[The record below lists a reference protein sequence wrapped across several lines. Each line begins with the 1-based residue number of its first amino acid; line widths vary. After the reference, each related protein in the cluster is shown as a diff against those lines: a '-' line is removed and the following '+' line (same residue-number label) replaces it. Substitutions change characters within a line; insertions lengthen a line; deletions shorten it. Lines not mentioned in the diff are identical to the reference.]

1 VRDDLA
7 ADSAPRWIDVFPW
20 LEAAVA
26 SSGNTTAAASAWW
39 QEPVDAS
46 GQQRWKRLA
55 DVSDLALEC
64 LNRWTI
70 GQIFPALR
78 AGTVLAQLF
87 MTNRAKNALARFG
100 YRTAGDLLGLELGEL
115 LHLPNVGVGT
125 VDAILQALA
134 DASAL
139 EPAPAAMPTR
149 HAGEGRA
156 AHLAYNL
163 PSADVQEPQSFIE
176 DLQTV
181 ASWYAL
187 LGIPGRPLLGAP
199 VAAGSPPEVIKAR
212 ERLEMVTPS
221 DLIGPGPAAVDAACL
236 LQTCLAGIDERLRLI
251 LARRLFADRPARLE
265 ELGQDLD
272 LTRER
277 VRQLE
282 ARALV
287 QIAEALG
294 PGEALSMVSAAVRE
308 LAGTVLPLA
317 DLIAMIPALART
329 VDAVGQPAWRVLDR
343 LDDTFEIKDGWCAA
357 PTILS
362 AQTETMTRVGEV
374 ADRHGVARISE
385 LGPLNPSSSG
395 ELRLASMREWLRYCG
410 CLVDDEHVFT
420 RFQSVGDRAAAIL
433 SAAGSPMAAQDI
445 LDRFEVERSLT
456 SLKNAM
462 GSDDRF
468 TRVDRDK
475 WALAEWGLQSY
486 RGIRAA
492 ISDEVAR
499 EDGQIAIDLLI
510 ERITGKHPTASASS
524 VATYASAP
532 PFETRNGVVR
542 LAAGDRT
549 VRKGPERTR
558 RMYRRPDCWL
568 YRITVTR
575 DHLRGSGFPAPVA
588 VAAVT
593 GVQPGQTRDLTS
605 ALGPQPINWTGS
617 QPAFG
622 SILRYLVDAD
632 IETGSEIFL
641 VLGDDGSFRIEA
653 IDSSATDAIGHAL
666 RLAGAATAA
675 ARQQPRAALAAA
687 IALPEDSP
695 AASVIGG
702 YRDRGD
708 NDIADLLLS
717 VHDQLDSAPAAVR
730 PIEPPDI
737 DDILDLL

>member
-1 VRDDLA
+1 MPDDLA
-7 ADSAPRWIDVFPW
+7 DDSAPRWIDFFPW
-20 LEAAVA
+20 LEAAIA
-26 SSGNTTAAASAWW
+26 SSGSTTAGASAWW

-55 DVSDLALEC
+55 DASDLALEC
-64 LNRWTI
+64 LTRWTI

-78 AGTVLAQLF
+78 AGTVLAHLS

-115 LHLPNVGVGT
+115 FDLPNVGVGT
-125 VDAILQALA
+125 VDAILQGLA

-149 HAGEGRA
+149 HAGEGRTA
-156 AHLAYNL
+156 RPAYNL
-163 PSADVQEPQSFIE
+163 PSADVLEPQSFIE

-187 LGIPGRPLLGAP
+187 LGMPGRPLLGAP
-199 VAAGSPPEVIKAR
+199 VAPGSPPEVIKAR
-212 ERLEMVTPS
+212 ERLEMVTPG

-236 LQTCLAGIDERLRLI
+236 LQTCTAGIDERLRGI

-282 ARALV
+282 AKARA
-287 QIAEALG
+287 QIAEVLG
-294 PGEALSMVSAAVRE
+294 PGQALSMVSAAVRE
-308 LAGTVLPLA
+308 LVGAVLPLA
-317 DLIAMIPALART
+317 DLLAMIPALARP
-329 VDAVGQPAWRVLDR
+329 VDAVGQPTWRVLDR

-362 AQTETMTRVGEV
+362 AQTETMTRVGEA
-374 ADRHGVARISE
+374 ADRHGVARISD
-385 LGPLNPSSSG
+385 LGPLSPSNSD
-395 ELRLASMREWLRYCG
+395 ELRLASMRDWLRYCG
-410 CLVDDEHVFT
+410 CLVDGEHVFT
-420 RFQSVGDRAAAIL
+420 RFQSVGDRAAGIL
-433 SAAGSPMAAQDI
+433 SAAGSPMSAQDI
-445 LDRFEVERSLT
+445 LDRFGVERSLT

-475 WALAEWGLQSY
+475 WALAEWGLDSY
-486 RGIRAA
+486 SGIRAL
-492 ISDEVAR
+492 IRDEIAR
-499 EDGQIAIDLLI
+499 EGGQIAIDLLI
-510 ERITGKHPTASASS
+510 ERITGKYTASASS
-524 VATYASAP
+524 VTTYASAP
-532 PFETRNGVVR
+532 PFEARDGVVR

-558 RMYRRPDCWL
+558 RMYRRPSCWL

-593 GVQPGQTRDLTS
+593 GVQPGRTRDLSS
-605 ALGPQPINWTGS
+605 ALGPQSINWTGS

-641 VLGDDGSFRIEA
+641 VLGDDGSFRIEP
-653 IDSSATDAIGHAL
+653 IDSSATDAVDRAL

-675 ARQQPRAALAAA
+675 ARQQPRAALATA
-687 IALPEDSP
+687 IVLPEDSP

-702 YRDRGD
+702 YRERGD

-717 VHDQLDSAPAAVR
+717 VRDQLDSTPAVGR
-730 PIEPPDI
+730 SVDPPDI